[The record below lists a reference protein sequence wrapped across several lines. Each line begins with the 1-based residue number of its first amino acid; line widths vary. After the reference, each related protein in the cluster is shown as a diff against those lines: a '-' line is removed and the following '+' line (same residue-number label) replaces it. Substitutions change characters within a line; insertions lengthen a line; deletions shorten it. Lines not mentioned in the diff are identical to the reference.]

1 MNNTR
6 PLNRRTLIVGG
17 ASALMLGGCVRSAKN
32 IGGNWNIAGAG
43 NARIDHDAWD
53 RILNLYAQRN
63 DDGVN
68 RFAYGAITQSDR
80 AALKTYLKML
90 QAVRPQDFGRD
101 EQFAYWVNLYNAAT
115 VNLIVDAYPVKT
127 IRDLGF
133 ATSGPWRKKIL
144 MVNGERLSLDDVEH
158 GILRPVWKDV
168 RIHYAVNCAS
178 IGCPNLALKAY
189 RAETLETMLEQAA
202 RDYINHPR
210 GFALTNGKLTASSI
224 FKWYQSDW
232 GSEANILAHARTY
245 ASAVTAKYL
254 NAAVSIDD
262 YAYDWALNDAP
273 KISNSI

>member
-1 MNNTR
+1 MEHR
-6 PLNRRTLIVGG
+6 ASLNRRTLIMGG
-17 ASALMLGGCVRSAKN
+17 ASALMLGGCVRSAKT
-32 IGGNWNIAGAG
+32 IGGNWGVVG
-43 NARIDHDAWD
+43 TGKARIDHDAWD
-53 RILNLYAQRN
+53 RILTLYARRN

-68 RFAYGAITQSDR
+68 RFAYSAVSQADR
-80 AALKTYLKML
+80 AALKTYLKAL
-90 QAVRPQDFGRD
+90 QAVRPQDYARD

-115 VNLIVDAYPVKT
+115 VDLIVDAYPVKS

-202 RDYINHPR
+202 RDYINHAR
-210 GFALTNGKLTASSI
+210 GFAMTNGQLTASSI

-232 GSEANILAHARTY
+232 GSEAGVLNHAQKY
-245 ASAVTAKYL
+245 ANPATAAFL
-254 NAAVSIDD
+254 NAAGSIDN
-262 YAYDWALNDAP
+262 YTYDWALNDAAD
-273 KISNSI
+273 